1 MQPASQANEIEPTA
15 SEYASSVT
23 AAGGNAYRFYVL
35 WLLFL
40 VYVIH
45 HLDRNILLLLQEP
58 IRKEFGLSDSKLGM
72 LTGFAYAL
80 PFALAG
86 IPFGALAD
94 RVTRT
99 RMVALLVIIWSGFT
113 AISGL
118 ARSFAALVVA
128 RAAIGAAEAGAPPGI
143 ISILSD
149 TFPRK
154 SRPSVMSILFM
165 GPFIGLLAGSILGGT
180 AAAAFGWRGALF
192 IAAVPG
198 MLLALLILLTVREP
212 ARGVFD
218 SDAARKLPA
227 PTISAVLGF
236 AIRHVRV
243 RDTILAMV
251 TASIVA
257 IGVASWIPV
266 LLMRVYGL
274 PLAKAGLFTAL
285 IAGLPGAS
293 GSLFAGWIAA
303 RFGGRDDQLLR
314 LCGTAVGVAAPLG
327 FLGAWAGSLPL
338 AIVGFTLWGF
348 ANTMFV
354 GPGHSLYL
362 NAAAPRM
369 RGTLSALVVIA
380 CNLVGAGLG
389 PLLVGSI
396 SDLLHALG
404 DARPLA
410 HAIGLLAL
418 MGLVSALLFLLAR
431 AAAVRSTSPSSET
444 QAAP

>member
-1 MQPASQANEIEPTA
+1 
-15 SEYASSVT
+15 
-23 AAGGNAYRFYVL
+23 L
-35 WLLFL
+35 
-40 VYVIH
+40 
-45 HLDRNILLLLQEP
+45 
-58 IRKEFGLSDSKLGM
+58 
-72 LTGFAYAL
+72 
-80 PFALAG
+80 
-86 IPFGALAD
+86 
-94 RVTRT
+94 
-99 RMVALLVIIWSGFT
+99 
-113 AISGL
+113 
-118 ARSFAALVVA
+118 RS
-128 RAAIGAAEAGAPPGI
+128 
-143 ISILSD
+143 
-149 TFPRK
+149 
-154 SRPSVMSILFM
+154 SVMSILFM

-192 IAAVPG
+192 IAAIPG
-198 MLLALLILLTVREP
+198 LLLALLILLTVREP
-212 ARGVFD
+212 KRGVFD
-218 SDAARKLPA
+218 SDATRKLAA
-227 PTISAVLGF
+227 PPIRAVLQF

-251 TASIVA
+251 TASTVA

-266 LLMRVYGL
+266 LLIRVYGL

-285 IAGLPGAS
+285 IAGLPGAL
-293 GSLFAGWIAA
+293 GSLFAGWIAN

-338 AIVGFTLWGF
+338 AIAGFTLWGF

-396 SDLLHALG
+396 SDLLHGLG
-404 DARPLA
+404 DTRPLA
-410 HAIGLLAL
+410 HAMGLLAL
-418 MGLVSALLFLLAR
+418 AGLVSSLLFLLAR
-431 AAAVRSTSPSSET
+431 AAAVRD
-444 QAAP
+444 APPAI